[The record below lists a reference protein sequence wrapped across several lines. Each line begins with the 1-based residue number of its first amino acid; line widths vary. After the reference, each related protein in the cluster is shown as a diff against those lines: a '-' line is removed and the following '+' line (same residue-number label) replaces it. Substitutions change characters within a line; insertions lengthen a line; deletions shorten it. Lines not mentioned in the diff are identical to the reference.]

1 MKTSLKS
8 FLILVALLSLRS
20 VSAQQLTLAD
30 VQKVIAQAAVRADQ
44 ISPKSLIAV
53 VDREGFVLGVWDVN
67 GGAPTQKE
75 IGEAISKAGTAAFLS
90 SDENAFT
97 TRTAGFIIQQ
107 NFPPEVRNKP
117 PGPLVGVGFSQLPF
131 SDVNRYKGPGS
142 IPGGLSVRVAATS
155 MNGSPGG
162 VPLYKSGVLVGG
174 IGVVGGGSEGFLRGL
189 DPDEDVA
196 LAGQIGFK
204 PRWDILGS
212 RVLIDGIRIP
222 YVRNSTVPPK
232 LAIFG
237 SIGNAVPPY
246 TAVASP
252 PPFAWPVATFGGV
265 TGQLR
270 QPIIDDPIAGTINGQ
285 PRLTAS
291 EVTHIIALAAAR
303 SKITRAGI
311 RPPGV
316 TPARV
321 WISVVN
327 NPTQDGVG
335 PTVLGTFRT
344 PDATIFSWD
353 LAVQKARTAVFF
365 SNNERAFSTRT
376 VGFLAQSNYPPGI
389 VNTPPGP
396 FNFVQELASFEITP
410 GVGLN
415 PNFPNGMTIFP
426 GGFPLFR
433 NGVLIGAI
441 GVSGDGIDQ
450 DDIIAASGTV
460 NFLPPTAIRADRM
473 GYRGARLP
481 YAKFPRNPVLQ

>member
-1 MKTSLKS
+1 MKTSLKT
-8 FLILVALLSLRS
+8 FLILTVWLIFLPAW
-20 VSAQQLTLAD
+20 AQQLTLND
-30 VQKVIAQAAVRADQ
+30 VEQIIAQAAARADQ
-44 ISPKSLIAV
+44 ISPNSLVAV

-67 GGAPTQKE
+67 GGAPTEKE

-90 SDENAFT
+90 SNENAFT

-107 NFPPEVRNKP
+107 NFPPGVRNKP
-117 PGPLVGVGFSQLPF
+117 PGPLVGVGFSQLAF

-142 IPGGLSVRVAATS
+142 IPGGLGVRVGSTS

-162 VPLYKSGVLVGG
+162 VPLYKGGVLVGG
-174 IGVVGGGSEGFLRGL
+174 IGVIGGGREGFLMGL

-196 LAGQIGFK
+196 LAGQIGFR
-204 PRWDILGS
+204 PRWEIFGS

-222 YVRNSTVPPK
+222 YVLNTTVRPA

-237 SIGNAVPPY
+237 SIGNGVPPY
-246 TAVASP
+246 TVMGSP
-252 PPFAWPVATFGGV
+252 APFAWPVVTLGGV
-265 TGQLR
+265 AGQLR
-270 QPIIDDPIAGTINGQ
+270 QPIIDDPVAGTINGQ
-285 PRLTAS
+285 ARLTAA
-291 EVTHIIALAAAR
+291 EVTSIITKAAAR

-321 WISVVN
+321 WICVVN
-327 NPTQDGVG
+327 NPTADGVG

-344 PDATIFSWD
+344 PDATVFSWD

-376 VGFLAQSNYPPGI
+376 VGFLSQSMFPPGI
-389 VNTPPGP
+389 SGTPPGP
-396 FNFVQELASFEITP
+396 FFFMQEIVSTELTP
-410 GVGLN
+410 GVPLN

-426 GGFPLFR
+426 GGFPLYR

-460 NFLPPTAIRADRM
+460 NFLPPPAIKADRM
-473 GYRGARLP
+473 SERGARLP
-481 YAKFPRNPVLQ
+481 YAKFPRNPVL

>member
-8 FLILVALLSLRS
+8 FLILVALLIFRS
-20 VSAQQLTLAD
+20 ASAQQLIQSD
-30 VQKVIAQAAVRADQ
+30 VQRVIAQAAARAEK
-44 ISPKSLIAV
+44 ISPNSLIAV

-67 GGAPTQKE
+67 GGAPTEKE

-90 SDENAFT
+90 SNENAFT

-107 NFPPEVRNKP
+107 NFPPGVRNKP
-117 PGPLVGVGFSQLPF
+117 PGPLVGVGFSQLAF

-142 IPGGLSVRVAATS
+142 IPGGLSVRVPATS

-162 VPLYKSGVLVGG
+162 VPLYKDGFLVGG
-174 IGVVGGGSEGFLRGL
+174 VGVVGGGREGFLPGF

-196 LAGQIGFK
+196 LSGQLGFK
-204 PRWDILGS
+204 PRQAILGS

-222 YVRNSTVPPK
+222 YVRNSTVPPA

-237 SIGNAVPPY
+237 SIGNGVPPY
-246 TAVASP
+246 TVIGSP
-252 PPFAWPVATFGGV
+252 PPFPWPVAVLGGV
-265 TGQLR
+265 FGELR
-270 QPIIDDPIAGTINGQ
+270 QLIINDPIPGTINGQ
-285 PRLTAS
+285 ARLTAA
-291 EVTHIIALAAAR
+291 EVTDIIAKAAAR
-303 SKITRAGI
+303 SRITRAGI

-376 VGFLAQSNYPPGI
+376 VGFLAQSNFPPGI

-396 FNFVQELASFEITP
+396 FNFVQELASFELAP

-426 GGFPLFR
+426 GGFPLYR
-433 NGVLIGAI
+433 NGVMIGAI

-460 NFLPPTAIRADRM
+460 DFLPPPAIKADRM

>member
-1 MKTSLKS
+1 MKTNLKS
-8 FLILVALLSLRS
+8 ILILVALLVLQPAW
-20 VSAQQLTLAD
+20 AQQLTQVD
-30 VQKVIAQAAVRADQ
+30 VERIIAQAAARANQ

-53 VDREGFVLGVWDVN
+53 IDREGFVLGVWNVS
-67 GGAPTQKE
+67 GGAPTEKE
-75 IGEAISKAGTAAFLS
+75 IGGAISKAGTAAFLS
-90 SDENAFT
+90 SDQNAFT

-107 NFPPEVRNKP
+107 NFPPGVRNKP

-131 SDVNRYKGPGS
+131 SDVNRYKAPGS
-142 IPGGLSVRVAATS
+142 IPGGLGVRVPATS

-162 VPLYKSGVLVGG
+162 VPLYKGGVLVGG
-174 IGVVGGGSEGFLRGL
+174 VGVVGGGREGFLSGL

-204 PRWDILGS
+204 PRWEILGS

-222 YVRNSTVPPK
+222 YILNSTIAPA
-232 LAIFG
+232 LAIFY
-237 SIGNAVPPY
+237 SIGNPVPPY
-246 TAVASP
+246 TVRGSP

-270 QPIIDDPIAGTINGQ
+270 QPIINDPVAGTIDGQ
-285 PRLTAS
+285 ARLTAA
-291 EVTHIIALAAAR
+291 EVTNIITKAAAR

-311 RPPGV
+311 RLQG
-316 TPARV
+316 TAPARV
-321 WISVVN
+321 WICVVN
-327 NPTQDGVG
+327 NPTANGVG

-344 PDATIFSWD
+344 PDATVFSWD

-376 VGFLAQSNYPPGI
+376 VGFLAQGMFPPGI
-389 VNTPPGP
+389 SGTPPGP
-396 FNFVQELASFEITP
+396 FFFMQEIVSTELTP
-410 GVGLN
+410 GVPLN
-415 PNFPNGMTIFP
+415 PNFPNGLTIFP
-426 GGFPLFR
+426 GGFPLYR

-450 DDIIAASGTV
+450 DDIIGASGTV
-460 NFLPPTAIRADRM
+460 NFLPPPAIKADRM

-481 YAKFPRNPVLQ
+481 YAKFPRNPVL